1 MQVDLFGDLEPMPA
15 TPVVDEHAQVVA
27 RHAAA
32 VEALPEKL
40 RPSCIPAV
48 PMPTS
53 KPDLDAWTRNTQRI
67 YLLYLVGAIHSMTY
81 RESSIANA
89 RYVLLKL
96 NGLGGEW

>member
-1 MQVDLFGDLEPMPA
+1 MQVNLFGDLEPTPA
-15 TPVVDEHAQVVA
+15 TPVVDEHAQIIA

-40 RPSCIPAV
+40 RPSCTPMPA
-48 PMPTS
+48 MPTS
-53 KPDLDAWTRNTQRI
+53 KTELDAWTRNTQRI
-67 YLLYLVGAIHSMTY
+67 YLLYLVGATHSMTY

-96 NGLGGEW
+96 NGMGGEW

>member
-1 MQVDLFGDLEPMPA
+1 MQIDLFGDFEPAAAPA
-15 TPVVDEHAQVVA
+15 TVDERTQVIE

-40 RPSCIPAV
+40 RPTCVVASPV
-48 PMPTS
+48 PVT
-53 KPDLDAWTRNTQRI
+53 KPELDAWTRTTQRV
-67 YLLYLVGAIHSMTY
+67 YLLYLVGATHSMTY
-81 RESSIANA
+81 RDSSIANV